1 MINAKNTKLLNFHD
15 IEMKLIHGKK
25 QIRDSF
31 KDNKLQHNILKY
43 YAYRIKQLIYH

>member
-1 MINAKNTKLLNFHD
+1 MINAKNSKLLNFHD
-15 IEMKLIHGKK
+15 IEIKLIHRKK